1 MDHLSQ
7 NSLKVAAFSLSCLV
21 HSEGS
26 PGSWLSGYRFTVS
39 MSEGGFDLRKVSSG
53 TLLES
58 LTLLIWDPPVN
69 IWKRTGIRFGQV
81 LRCIAAVF
89 AKQRP
94 HGALRGR
101 DPINICHAFG
111 SRSCPR
117 LCPTKSFSG
126 HKGLLRLSPKSAL
139 FVVVAASP
147 RMSKSKQGN
156 IESHLYQESKP
167 ITAPIPVYILIPCCP
182 SPPHFTSPRFLP
194 GFFHPSL
201 LALCL
206 EQQKGMAVSR
216 ALEPKSQGP
225 CAPWNP
231 ERS

>member
-1 MDHLSQ
+1 MKTHR
-7 NSLKVAAFSLSCLV
+7 NSLRT
-21 HSEGS
+21 G
-26 PGSWLSGYRFTVS
+26 
-39 MSEGGFDLRKVSSG
+39 
-53 TLLES
+53 
-58 LTLLIWDPPVN
+58 PPVHCCSLCKAATPWRPA
-69 IWKRTGIRFGQV
+69 WKGPNQHLPCLRFQILPQIV
-81 LRCIAAVF
+81 SNQKFFRS
-89 AKQRP
+89 QR
-94 HGALRGR
+94 LTET
-101 DPINICHAFG
+101 
-111 SRSCPR
+111 
-117 LCPTKSFSG
+117 L
-126 HKGLLRLSPKSAL
+126 PKSAL

-225 CAPWNP
+225 CAP
-231 ERS
+231 